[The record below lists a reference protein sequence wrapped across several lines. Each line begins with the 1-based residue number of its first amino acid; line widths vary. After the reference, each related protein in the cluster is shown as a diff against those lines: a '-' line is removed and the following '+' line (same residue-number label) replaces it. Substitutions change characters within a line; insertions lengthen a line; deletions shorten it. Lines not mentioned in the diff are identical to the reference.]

1 MAEPGR
7 RPLHETIAG
16 TSVTLLRT
24 PSPETWLAAV
34 LADFDAFLLDHAA
47 CERKASAMAMHLAAH
62 YRDRSRLVESM
73 VDLACEELDHFR
85 QVYRIARDRGLTL
98 AADEKDEYVNALN
111 ALSRRGSEGYFLD
124 RLLLAGIIEARGC
137 ERFGLIAEALEKDP
151 LKAFYRQITRSESR
165 HCELFFLLALEY
177 FPAHEVRERQA
188 ALLDAEAQIVA
199 RLPIRA
205 RLH

>member
-1 MAEPGR
+1 MMR
-7 RPLHETIAG
+7 
-16 TSVTLLRT
+16 LRT
-24 PSPETWLAAV
+24 PSPKAWLAAV
-34 LADFDAFLLDHAA
+34 LADFDTFLLDHAA
-47 CERKASAMAMHLAAH
+47 CERKASGMAMHLAAH
-62 YRDRSRLVESM
+62 YRDRSRLVETM

-98 AADEKDEYVNALN
+98 TADEKDEYVNAMN

-137 ERFGLIAEALEKDP
+137 ERFGLIAEALEEGR
-151 LKAFYRQITRSESR
+151 LKTFYRQITRSESR
-165 HCELFFLLALEY
+165 HSELFSLLALEY
-177 FPAHEVRERQA
+177 FSASEVRERQA